1 MRLSLFLLK
10 KVASDI
16 LEAREKVFEIVESF
30 RARNKGNPVKIKLMD
45 DESYDVTNRLGL
57 ISSNG
62 LLGFAFILLFLFLAL
77 DFKTGFWV
85 ACGIPFS
92 SP

>member
-1 MRLSLFLLK
+1 
-10 KVASDI
+10 
-16 LEAREKVFEIVESF
+16 
-30 RARNKGNPVKIKLMD
+30 MD

-62 LLGFAFILLFLFLAL
+62 LLGFAFILLFLFCL

-85 ACGIPFS
+85 ACGIPFFAVS
-92 SP
+92 VTLAAL